1 MISSKH
7 NKIPRGRRILMRKR
21 RKLVKKRSKTFKQ
34 KLLKEIDEK
43 LINIELNLLT
53 SYKEEKKLS
62 ELKAI
67 KNIKTN
73 SKYFYSFAKR
83 NSKTKSRIGPL
94 FDKHKNKFIDN
105 SKEMANLLQDQYKS
119 VFSESI
125 PINPDNF
132 KKDFNYNND
141 MAEVHITEDDISEAI
156 KTLPSNS
163 AAGPDGVP
171 SVLLIKCVNSI
182 KKPLSLF
189 WNNCLQNGVTPLPL
203 KTGHIVPIFKNGD
216 QGSPSNYRPVAL
228 TSHLTKIYEKVVR
241 KLIVSHMEINNLFND
256 SQHGFRSGRSC
267 LSQLLTHFD
276 TITDLLEND
285 VNVDTV
291 YLDFSKAFDKV
302 DHSILLLK
310 LKNFGIPEKTLKWI
324 ESFITGRIQKV
335 TVNSILS
342 DPVIVASGVPQ
353 GSVLGPLLFLIM
365 ISDIDENIKYSILSS
380 FADDTR
386 LLKQINDFLD
396 VLKLQHDLNLNI
408 YAMGRMI
415 NLLHFISTITT
426 KR

>member
-1 MISSKH
+1 M
-7 NKIPRGRRILMRKR
+7 
-21 RKLVKKRSKTFKQ
+21 
-34 KLLKEIDEK
+34 
-43 LINIELNLLT
+43 
-53 SYKEEKKLS
+53 
-62 ELKAI
+62 
-67 KNIKTN
+67 
-73 SKYFYSFAKR
+73 
-83 NSKTKSRIGPL
+83 KS
-94 FDKHKNKFIDN
+94 KNKTRIF
-105 SKEMANLLQDQYKS
+105 
-119 VFSESI
+119 
-125 PINPDNF
+125 
-132 KKDFNYNND
+132 
-141 MAEVHITEDDISEAI
+141 TEIYETML
-156 KTLPSNS
+156 TLPSNS

-189 WNNCLQNGVTPLPL
+189 WNNCLQNVVTPLPL